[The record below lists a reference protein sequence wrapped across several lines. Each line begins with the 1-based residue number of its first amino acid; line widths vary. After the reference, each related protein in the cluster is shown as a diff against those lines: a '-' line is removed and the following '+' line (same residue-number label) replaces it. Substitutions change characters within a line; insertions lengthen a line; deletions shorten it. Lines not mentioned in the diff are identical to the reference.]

1 MGVVPGR
8 FVHGCLDVL
17 ACVLCILLVIV
28 QLGLIDFYYISVLK
42 DKIWYAWLGADSLVI
57 IILIWLVVLAIRSNQ
72 QHIEEVSS
80 TDAQV
85 KYAWIGWFAYSTV
98 LVGKIVACFRL
109 FHEQLPPSPL
119 DNHDKTFDDHLFRLG
134 LSLSALIFLLLLEAH
149 NYTPVFSTRQT
160 YIVYLITAVSF
171 DIIDTVYFLDLLWQ
185 SFKDNWQL
193 PLWLDIVILSL
204 AALNFILPTLALMRL
219 RFGRFPRVLLL
230 SDKLWALFYVLL
242 VSTFNPVEEC

>member
-80 TDAQV
+80 TG
-85 KYAWIGWFAYSTV
+85 I
-98 LVGKIVACFRL
+98 
-109 FHEQLPPSPL
+109 SP
-119 DNHDKTFDDHLFRLG
+119 
-134 LSLSALIFLLLLEAH
+134 H
-149 NYTPVFSTRQT
+149 N
-160 YIVYLITAVSF
+160 
-171 DIIDTVYFLDLLWQ
+171 
-185 SFKDNWQL
+185 
-193 PLWLDIVILSL
+193 
-204 AALNFILPTLALMRL
+204 
-219 RFGRFPRVLLL
+219 
-230 SDKLWALFYVLL
+230 
-242 VSTFNPVEEC
+242 

>member
-1 MGVVPGR
+1 TNPKTINELTNTSCSR
-8 FVHGCLDVL
+8 L
-17 ACVLCILLVIV
+17 AINPIAT
-28 QLGLIDFYYISVLK
+28 QPHQYVLK

-80 TDAQV
+80 T
-85 KYAWIGWFAYSTV
+85 
-98 LVGKIVACFRL
+98 ACFRL

-185 SFKDNWQL
+185 SFVSK
-193 PLWLDIVILSL
+193 
-204 AALNFILPTLALMRL
+204 FISFDSYSVAQH
-219 RFGRFPRVLLL
+219 
-230 SDKLWALFYVLL
+230 
-242 VSTFNPVEEC
+242 